1 MRLFHALY
9 ISLFSAEE
17 HGETMKTKITVD
29 YHGEV
34 FWGPPTRYKASCKI
48 NVKYFPFDVQN
59 CSLKFS
65 SWMYDGH
72 QLNLSRVAST
82 VDWRNYLPNGEW
94 EVIKMTVRRFV
105 QHNKTMANCDIF
117 GLEKNCSKSFG
128 QFRS

>member
-1 MRLFHALY
+1 M
-9 ISLFSAEE
+9 ISAEE
-17 HGETMKTKITVD
+17 HGEIMKTKITVD

-94 EVIKMTVRRFV
+94 EVIKMTVRRCAQRISQWPTVTFLGWKKIV
-105 QHNKTMANCDIF
+105 VNHLVSSAPDKVIA
-117 GLEKNCSKSFG
+117 SYPS
-128 QFRS
+128 